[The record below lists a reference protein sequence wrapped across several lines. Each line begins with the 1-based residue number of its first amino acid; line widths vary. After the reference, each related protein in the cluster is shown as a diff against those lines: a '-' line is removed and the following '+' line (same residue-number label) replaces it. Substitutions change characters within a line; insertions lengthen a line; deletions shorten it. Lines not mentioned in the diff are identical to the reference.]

1 MNEIIEMQNSFFA
14 FITNLG
20 PRSNPF
26 PSYPQSPNIPQLILF
41 FLYTLSEKQKPNEN
55 RKSYI

>member
-1 MNEIIEMQNSFFA
+1 MQNSFFA